1 MKKNRKQ
8 RRAEIKTLPQVRAK
22 RVLTEAERKDHE
34 YRLREKWTE
43 RDTKELVKTVVAF
56 LLIEL
61 FFLPL
66 TIHFIPANYLI
77 NDDDVYK
84 IEVRPIAVY
93 FKKRGTGVRAAT
105 KIIIESNESK
115 YEIVAT
121 GTRLMN
127 VSGMT
132 RETVATCLIDSD
144 TIELWVLKDE
154 NNVVALETS
163 SVSWSIEEYNEELLK
178 DCKVSLP
185 VCILVQTFALFSFAI
200 YCGLTFSN
208 KRFR

>member
-1 MKKNRKQ
+1 
-8 RRAEIKTLPQVRAK
+8 
-22 RVLTEAERKDHE
+22 
-34 YRLREKWTE
+34 
-43 RDTKELVKTVVAF
+43 
-56 LLIEL
+56 
-61 FFLPL
+61 
-66 TIHFIPANYLI
+66 
-77 NDDDVYK
+77 
-84 IEVRPIAVY
+84 
-93 FKKRGTGVRAAT
+93 
-105 KIIIESNESK
+105 
-115 YEIVAT
+115 
-121 GTRLMN
+121 MN

-185 VCILVQTFALFSFAI
+185 VCILVQTFALFSFSI